1 MTKRPRFRFLLSV
14 LAACVLFGNT
24 PHARSGTAPAGTGP
38 RPALLS
44 DLKNLIRGLEA
55 ASDNAFF
62 QRHCEAVCS
71 VLNDAMTLTT
81 ADSVLLQ
88 SMYNAFA
95 DSSIPSSPALLS
107 SYLERKR
114 PFVLSWVSPADGE
127 LSLAWLIP
135 PQDWDPERT
144 YPLTVRLH
152 GLSEEAY
159 GTKIRYL
166 TRCLV
171 PGGVLEA
178 SFEGGYTLLPWG
190 RGNLWYHNQGDADVW
205 ESIDVVKSMVRVDPA
220 REVLVG
226 MSMGGYGAWKLA
238 VESPSTWAAVGV
250 FAGAL
255 QYDGG
260 RLLTLQAATILKDI
274 PVYIVCG
281 TSDGLLSTNQMAYRL
296 LQLAGN
302 TDIAFVTFNG
312 GHEAPL
318 PQWCDMYA
326 WIGGYLEDGS
336 GVDGP
341 GRRPFPVSPRL
352 AGNFPNPFNPET
364 RIRCVV
370 PEASDVEI
378 RIYDT
383 SGRRVRSLVAGPAP
397 AGNRDVRWD
406 GTGDRG
412 EALPG
417 GVYLVRMTAMRNG
430 RPFVSQSVLKIC
442 LLR

>member
-1 MTKRPRFRFLLSV
+1 MTKRTRFTFLLGI
-14 LAACVLFGNT
+14 LAACVLAGN
-24 PHARSGTAPAGTGP
+24 PPSARAGSDPDGDDP
-38 RPALLS
+38 RPELVS
-44 DLKNLIRGLEA
+44 DLKGLIRRLEA

-62 QRHCEAVCS
+62 QRHCEAVLS
-71 VLNDAMTLTT
+71 VLNDVMTLTA

-88 SMYNAFA
+88 GMYNAFA

-107 SYLERKR
+107 SYLERRR
-114 PFVLSWVSPADGE
+114 PFIVSWVSPADGE

-135 PQDWDPERT
+135 PEDWDPERT

-171 PGGVLEA
+171 PGGILEA

-190 RGNLWYHNQGDADVW
+190 RGNLWYHNLGDTDVW
-205 ESIDVVKSMVRVDPA
+205 ESIDVIKSLVRVDPG

-260 RLLTLQAATILKDI
+260 RLLTLQAATILKNI

-302 TDIAFVTFNG
+302 PDIAFATFNG

-318 PQWCDMYA
+318 AQWCDMYD
-326 WIGGYLEDGS
+326 WIRDYLEDGS
-336 GVDGP
+336 GADGS
-341 GRRPFPVSPRL
+341 GRRPFPVSPGL

-378 RIYDT
+378 RIYDA
-383 SGRRVRSLVAGPAP
+383 SGRRVRTLFSGSSPVGI
-397 AGNRDVRWD
+397 RDVRWD
-406 GTGDRG
+406 GTGDGG
-412 EALPG
+412 ETLPD
-417 GVYLVRMTAMRNG
+417 GVYLCRMTARRNG
-430 RPFVSQSVLKIC
+430 RPLESPSVLKMC